1 MDAKQFVPMNAN
13 ERLLHAIVLR
23 QEVMI
28 EQLNSLINHIA
39 EKEGVA
45 TTDNKVEEKVAEV
58 QEEPKP
64 KTRTRKTVK
73 KEVKDEPTGT
83 DAKS

>member
-83 DAKS
+83 NAKS